1 MILICSPPHQ
11 FFIVKFFHQR
21 LVGGQEPLIF
31 LAFSKHSIQSSKSPT
46 LSPPCPNPSVYATF
60 SNVM

>member
-21 LVGGQEPLIF
+21 LVGGKEPLIF
-31 LAFSKHSIQSSKSPT
+31 LSLFKAFNSILKKPYSFST
-46 LSPPCPNPSVYATF
+46 LP
-60 SNVM
+60 